1 LAAALEVFDELEK
14 DERMKGMISVT
25 RHCLL
30 VACNPPYQSVA
41 SQNDSFSG
49 HTAIQ
54 LARMLGERNINLSVI
69 SAWKHPDLQNLHTEA
84 CVADVQL
91 QPDQDVAVI
100 PSDLVLLQGFRLP
113 DPKESQTAKMSGEK
127 TPTPASDIKQKVSEP
142 DETPASVS
150 ERVPNQSTLNPGI
163 QSQPV
168 VPPKTTVTTTAPIK
182 PEIIGSLDM
191 ISQGPPPNQV
201 APFSASF
208 PGHSSMQQI
217 SKPSIGPI
225 PSATVSPAVSMPSV
239 TPKVSVPVQPSLSQ
253 QMTQNLSFP
262 GPRVS
267 TPATNPVHPSMEVSA
282 AVPQMPVQQTPFPHI
297 TVQAVQRHCLW
308 TGMLEWQE
316 LNRQFNTRTPRSM
329 MTSIFAAATDNLQA
343 SAWPSRLVMSLM
355 SSKLLQTILPLLKAN
370 KRVYFKAQA
379 DSAAYPAL
387 HESLTHEMIG
397 WISIPAPSDIR
408 CIVMVW
414 NSQKRVFM
422 GIIPN
427 DQVSVMRTIKVSC

>member
-1 LAAALEVFDELEK
+1 MWYTYTVNASQQTTEIYACQLNILVHIWAKYVFLLAAFIHITLSRYIVH
-14 DERMKGMISVT
+14 S
-25 RHCLL
+25 CL
-30 VACNPPYQSVA
+30 
-41 SQNDSFSG
+41 
-49 HTAIQ
+49 
-54 LARMLGERNINLSVI
+54 
-69 SAWKHPDLQNLHTEA
+69 
-84 CVADVQL
+84 
-91 QPDQDVAVI
+91 
-100 PSDLVLLQGFRLP
+100 

-297 TVQAVQRHCLW
+297 TVCACLQ
-308 TGMLEWQE
+308 L
-316 LNRQFNTRTPRSM
+316 
-329 MTSIFAAATDNLQA
+329 
-343 SAWPSRLVMSLM
+343 
-355 SSKLLQTILPLLKAN
+355 
-370 KRVYFKAQA
+370 
-379 DSAAYPAL
+379 
-387 HESLTHEMIG
+387 
-397 WISIPAPSDIR
+397 
-408 CIVMVW
+408 
-414 NSQKRVFM
+414 
-422 GIIPN
+422 
-427 DQVSVMRTIKVSC
+427 